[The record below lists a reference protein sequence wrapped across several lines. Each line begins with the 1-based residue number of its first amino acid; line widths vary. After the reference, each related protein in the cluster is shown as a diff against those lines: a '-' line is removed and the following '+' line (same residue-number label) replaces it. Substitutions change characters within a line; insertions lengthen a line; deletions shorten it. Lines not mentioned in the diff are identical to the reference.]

1 MERRR
6 YHIGY
11 ILTILVCAGFTLS
24 VSPAFCERAIE
35 LGVGESQVIGQP
47 HDQWKEVTQIVVADP
62 KIADVAPVSATAV
75 VVLGKARGTTM
86 VYAWEKGAKDCYRYK
101 VTVVEPG
108 LEDVARKI
116 KGDLSAYPGVK
127 VRAAGE
133 TILLEGTV
141 SAAADVAKVETIAKA
156 HNPNVKNLVE
166 VSRRDVAEA
175 AAGALNDALAGFKVK
190 ARAMEDGSVAVEG
203 EVGSKQDEDA
213 VAGAVQTLSKEVR
226 VVNFV
231 RQAPQPTRQVTI
243 RAKVVEVNRG
253 DSSKLGIDWWQTRTG
268 ADLPVNPQPFIFGGI
283 GKGVISMVGPIEA
296 RIDALIQNNK
306 ANLLSEPRMTVM
318 DQETAKILVGG
329 EIPIP
334 MVQSSVANA
343 ISIEW
348 KEFGVSLD
356 VTPKIGADDTI
367 TLKVAPSVSGL
378 DFANGIR
385 ISGFDVP
392 ALRTRKAETSVQVK
406 NGETVVI
413 GGLLQTDTSSTVK
426 KIPILGDIPL
436 LGHLF
441 RSTSK
446 EKAET
451 ELIIFVTPEIVEAKP
466 A

>member
-1 MERRR
+1 
-6 YHIGY
+6 
-11 ILTILVCAGFTLS
+11 
-24 VSPAFCERAIE
+24 
-35 LGVGESQVIGQP
+35 
-47 HDQWKEVTQIVVADP
+47 
-62 KIADVAPVSATAV
+62 
-75 VVLGKARGTTM
+75 
-86 VYAWEKGAKDCYRYK
+86 
-101 VTVVEPG
+101 
-108 LEDVARKI
+108 
-116 KGDLSAYPGVK
+116 
-127 VRAAGE
+127 
-133 TILLEGTV
+133 
-141 SAAADVAKVETIAKA
+141 
-156 HNPNVKNLVE
+156 
-166 VSRRDVAEA
+166 
-175 AAGALNDALAGFKVK
+175 
-190 ARAMEDGSVAVEG
+190 
-203 EVGSKQDEDA
+203 
-213 VAGAVQTLSKEVR
+213 
-226 VVNFV
+226 
-231 RQAPQPTRQVTI
+231 
-243 RAKVVEVNRG
+243 
-253 DSSKLGIDWWQTRTG
+253 
-268 ADLPVNPQPFIFGGI
+268 
-283 GKGVISMVGPIEA
+283 
-296 RIDALIQNNK
+296 
-306 ANLLSEPRMTVM
+306 
-318 DQETAKILVGG
+318 
-329 EIPIP
+329 

-426 KIPILGDIPL
+426 KIPILGDIPV